1 MSRFIYVGSAIF
13 IPVLAAKFSWLLGV
27 GLAVFCASLAIF
39 LLLRQG
45 PRAAKGDGPAGPAGK
60 SCNDQVMS
68 MALDVLKATTR
79 LEETVNDMAISTREV
94 AQSTEGITRDML
106 SQQQQIETV
115 ATSATA
121 VKNLI
126 SGQVDAVEKA
136 ASASGESM
144 VKAQEGSQAAGQAV
158 KQIEQIKGGV
168 DSMLEISHNL
178 AIQSEKIAQVVEV
191 ITDIA
196 RRTNLLALN
205 AAIEAARAG
214 EQGKGFAVVADE
226 VRILADQSGRSGQDI
241 IVIVGGIQQEIQQ
254 AVTMMNEV
262 KEMVDTGN
270 KVIHVTG
277 NTLQTITSS
286 IAKTD
291 QEFSTLRQYAEELL
305 DKSGHIAE
313 AIDYLKGTT
322 TNTSAASEEVASA
335 TQQQTAA
342 IQEIAGLTEGLRKQ
356 SDELQQA
363 INSET
368 LELLMLKAGQRLQQL
383 DIKQAIEEQD
393 LKTVQKE
400 LGIDLLSVTDA
411 AGVVKICTHPSQIGL
426 NMPKLRPLYGD
437 MLEGKVKEFISPIKV
452 AQHDKNYWK
461 FALFPRLRTKGLL
474 QLAVN
479 YETIKKHL

>member
-1 MSRFIYVGSAIF
+1 MSRFIYVGSVVL
-13 IPVLAAKFSWLLGV
+13 IPVLAAKFSWLLGI
-27 GLAVFCASLAIF
+27 GLAVFCAGLTIF

-45 PRAAKGDGPAGPAGK
+45 RQNTKGDDSAGPAGK

-68 MALDVLKATTR
+68 MALDVLKATTK
-79 LEETVNDMAISTREV
+79 LEETVKDIAISTREV
-94 AQSTEGITRDML
+94 AQSTESITRDML
-106 SQQQQIETV
+106 TQQQQIETV
-115 ATSATA
+115 AVSATA
-121 VKNLI
+121 VKDLVA
-126 SGQVDAVEKA
+126 GQVAAVEKA
-136 ASASGESM
+136 AAASGESM
-144 VKAQEGSQAAGQAV
+144 VKAREGSDAAGQAV
-158 KQIEQIKGGV
+158 KQIGQIKDGV

-241 IVIVGGIQQEIQQ
+241 IVIVSGIQQEIQQ

-262 KEMVDTGN
+262 KQMVDTGN

-277 NTLQTITSS
+277 DTLNTITSS
-286 IAKTD
+286 INKTD
-291 QEFSTLRQYAEELL
+291 QEFSSLKQYAEGLL
-305 DKSGHIAE
+305 NKSEHIAE

-322 TNTSAASEEVASA
+322 ANTSAASEEVASA
-335 TQQQTAA
+335 TQQQTAS
-342 IQEIAGLTEGLRKQ
+342 IQEIAGLTEGLRHQ

-363 INSET
+363 INSKT

-383 DIKQAIEEQD
+383 DIKQAIEDQD
-393 LKTVQKE
+393 LKTIQKE

-411 AGVVKICTHPSQIGL
+411 AGVVKICTHPSQVGL

-452 AQHDKNYWK
+452 AQHDKQYWK

-479 YETIKKHL
+479 YDTIKKHL